1 MKKPLL
7 FIMITLLL
15 STLSVSFAYVPN
27 GWVLT
32 YPTSCWFYISED
44 TNSSPYL
51 NDLIYYTKQWNSLP
65 ELGLYQTYSPSDH
78 NIAMYVVSYDTG
90 NYALAQHY
98 SDDYHTATFYPSW
111 KNLSLT
117 NRREVIVHEIGHCLA
132 WLIHK
137 APTIPTPSCDNLTS
151 MESRTPYLMIRLVFP
166 VSIRRTQ

>member
-65 ELGLYQTYSPSDH
+65 ELGLYQTYSPSDD

-117 NRREVIVHEIGHCLA
+117 NRREVIVHEIGHCLGLA
-132 WLIHK
+132 HTQSSNNSNSIMRQFNFNGKPYPLSDDK
-137 APTIPTPSCDNLTS
+137 AGIS
-151 MESRTPYLMIRLVFP
+151 
-166 VSIRRTQ
+166 SIY